1 MQNAN
6 HHREST
12 HVTDQAAADILSIL
26 ALDESASLA
35 GFYSV
40 ECIGPDGQV
49 KWTDTIKNTVTQEGK
64 VVALNAAIK
73 ASAFTQTSYIG
84 LISATG
90 YTTPPANTNTAANIS
105 VSAATNGWQEV
116 ISAVV
121 ASRGTPS
128 WGTSTGAA
136 GNASL
141 ATSSSVTFSVLG
153 TLTIKGCFLVLKDLA
168 GSGPS
173 ATVGSTT
180 GALYSAGLF
189 TGGDKAVGNGDTLNV
204 SWTGSLT

>member
-1 MQNAN
+1 MHTENASSN
-6 HHREST
+6 DHTSAGISR
-12 HVTDQAAADILSIL
+12 AADEI
-26 ALDESASLA
+26 ESAALT
-35 GFYSV
+35 GCYSV
-40 ECIGPDGQV
+40 ECIGPDGEV
-49 KWTDTIKNTVTQEGK
+49 KWTDTIKNIVTQEGK

-84 LISATG
+84 LISATN

-105 VSAATNGWQEV
+105 TSAATNGWCEV
-116 ISAVV
+116 ISGVV

-128 WGTSTGAA
+128 WGTSTGAG

-141 ATSSSVTFSVLG
+141 ATGSAIAFSILG
-153 TLTIKGCFLVLKDLA
+153 TLTIKGCFLVLKDLGGA
-168 GSGPS
+168 GPS
-173 ATVGSTT
+173 ATVGNTT

-204 SWTGSLT
+204 TYTGSLT